1 MATSCAKVVCS
12 CTYPTCEKH
21 GKCCE
26 CVAFHR
32 ERGEI
37 PGCFFTKEGEAFWKR
52 DLDTFINDRVK

>member
-12 CTYPTCEKH
+12 CTYPTCEKQ

-32 ERGEI
+32 EKGEI
-37 PGCFFTKEGEAFWKR
+37 PGCFFTKEGEALWKR
-52 DLDTFINDRVK
+52 DLDTFINDREK